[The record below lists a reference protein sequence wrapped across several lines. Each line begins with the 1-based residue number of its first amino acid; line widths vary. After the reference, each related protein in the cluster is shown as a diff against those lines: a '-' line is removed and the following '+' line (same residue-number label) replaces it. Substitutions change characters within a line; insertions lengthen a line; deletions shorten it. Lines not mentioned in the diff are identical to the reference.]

1 MVDGPLFGRRGKGHH
16 LQRGGVWGD
25 HGIRGRPSATV
36 SETRGISLRNRER
49 AQRLSNLI
57 TPGILLIQTVL
68 KPREARIRTVVVTV
82 KSLRFLVNE

>member
-1 MVDGPLFGRRGKGHH
+1 MVDGPLFGRRGKEHH

-49 AQRLSNLI
+49 AHRGGLAFARNSD
-57 TPGILLIQTVL
+57 TG
-68 KPREARIRTVVVTV
+68 RELF
-82 KSLRFLVNE
+82 S